1 MRRVSRA
8 ILFRADTTYPM
19 RRRSSLALLA
29 ILVVL
34 AIVAFMRY
42 VSLSNQAAR
51 RVTPPGEPR
60 DSLARLD
67 SAARADAR
75 QDIDTMC
82 LASRIG
88 LPCNP
93 F

>member
-1 MRRVSRA
+1 
-8 ILFRADTTYPM
+8 M

-29 ILVVL
+29 LLVIL
-34 AIVAFMRY
+34 AIVASTRY
-42 VSLSNQAAR
+42 VSLRNQAAR
-51 RVTPPGEPR
+51 KIASASQPR

-67 SAARADAR
+67 SAARAEAR

-88 LPCNP
+88 LPCDP
-93 F
+93 R

>member
-1 MRRVSRA
+1 
-8 ILFRADTTYPM
+8 M

-29 ILVVL
+29 VLVVL
-34 AIVAFMRY
+34 AIAVSSRY
-42 VSLSNQAAR
+42 VSLRNQAAG
-51 RVTPPGEPR
+51 RVTSAGEPR
-60 DSLARLD
+60 DSLARID
-67 SAARADAR
+67 SAARAGAR
-75 QDIDTMC
+75 QEIDTSC

>member
-1 MRRVSRA
+1 
-8 ILFRADTTYPM
+8 M

-29 ILVVL
+29 LLVIL
-34 AIVAFMRY
+34 AIVASTRY
-42 VSLSNQAAR
+42 VSLRNQAAR
-51 RVTPPGEPR
+51 KIASAGEPR

-75 QDIDTMC
+75 RDIDTMC

-88 LPCNP
+88 LPCDP
-93 F
+93 R